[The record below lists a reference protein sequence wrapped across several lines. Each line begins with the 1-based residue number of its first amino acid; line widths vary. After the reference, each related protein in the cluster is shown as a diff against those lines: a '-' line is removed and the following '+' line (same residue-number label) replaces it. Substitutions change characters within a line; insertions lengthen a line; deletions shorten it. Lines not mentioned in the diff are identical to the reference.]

1 MLDLTPIMNNPKI
14 AVHLPTEAQAKQ
26 FFYYM
31 KEHYPDKVT
40 NWPNGPEWGYG
51 ERQCYA
57 AYFPGDRL
65 MRQSS
70 VEGYQARGFDII
82 EFEMLISIKDL
93 PIEQSDMDISFM
105 LGL

>member
-1 MLDLTPIMNNPKI
+1 MLDLSPIMNNPKA

-31 KEHYPDKVT
+31 KEHYPEKVT
-40 NWPNGPEWGYG
+40 NWSRGPVWDYG

-57 AYFPGDRL
+57 PYFPGNDL

-70 VEGYQARGFDII
+70 MVSYQVGGFDII
-82 EFEMLISIKDL
+82 EFDRLIRVKEL
-93 PIEQSDMDISFM
+93 PINQSDMDLESM